1 MKTAL
6 VLGGGGLAGIAW
18 ETGLLKGLR
27 EHGVDLTGADLI
39 IGTSAGSVVGTQ
51 IATGCDLDEL
61 FARQVRP
68 HDASLEQ
75 SPGAD
80 MNALMAAFAPL
91 RQPGM
96 PTPELMAQVGA
107 IALEAET
114 PSEESRIATI
124 SARLP
129 VQEWPERALRIT
141 TVDALSG
148 EFVVWDKLAGVPLPL
163 AVASSCAVPIVYP
176 PTTIHS
182 RRYMDG
188 GVRSATNADLAT
200 GYERVVVLAV
210 TPDMP
215 GASAPLEREVELLRA
230 SGSRVVCITPDAG
243 AQQAIFPD
251 VLNPARRAPS
261 AQAGLAQG
269 AAMAAE
275 VQRLLEQT

>member
-1 MKTAL
+1 MTTAL
-6 VLGGGGLAGIAW
+6 VLGGGGVAGIAW
-18 ETGLLKGLR
+18 ETGRLKGLR
-27 EHGVDLTGADLI
+27 EHGVDLTGAELI

-61 FARQVRP
+61 FGRQLRP

-75 SPGAD
+75 APGVD
-80 MNALMAAFAPL
+80 MSALMAAFAPL
-91 RQPGM
+91 RQPGV

-107 IALEAET
+107 MALEAET

-148 EFVVWDKLAGVPLPL
+148 EFVVWDKHAGVPLPL

-176 PTTIHS
+176 PTTIRG

-188 GVRSATNADLAT
+188 GVRSATNADLAS

-215 GASAPLEREVELLRA
+215 GATAPLERETEILRA
-230 SGSRVVCITPDAG
+230 GGSRVVCITPDAA

-251 VLNPARRAPS
+251 VLNPERRAPA

-269 AAMAAE
+269 ATIAPE
-275 VQRLLEQT
+275 VQRLLG